1 MDSGTGI
8 QVILSATRRIGFYL
22 RDHYKELPRSTVAVD
37 GSRTS
42 AWGKGEQRN
51 PNNLWCIA
59 ARRGG
64 AVAGAVFE
72 GTSDWSETEI
82 AIARSGVKAVIRMTS
97 TTPRWAL
104 RRIPAALSSHVDGQA
119 RTFTPRTARHNV
131 WFPEAFFLAISGR
144 DAYIRRSGFYDVS
157 GWLREIIGNA
167 FGVDAEVAAPIARRR
182 AQVGLHPEIRLL
194 WHLDPT

>member
-1 MDSGTGI
+1 MRHSLGRRMDSGTGV

-22 RDHYKELPRSTVAVD
+22 RDHYKELPRCTVAVD

-97 TTPRWAL
+97 TTPGWAL

-157 GWLREIIGNA
+157 GWRNS
-167 FGVDAEVAAPIARRR
+167 VR
-182 AQVGLHPEIRLL
+182 
-194 WHLDPT
+194 